1 MALTQV
7 TGPYPIFTDLDGTPL
22 DDGYLYIGDVN
33 QDPEQNPIQVYWD
46 SNLTIAATQPIRTNN
61 GYAYRNGTPALI
73 YTAGAFSITI
83 RNKREEFVLYSPVG
97 YGFDPAAVSAS
108 VVQNDFVGDGVEV
121 DFALSASPS
130 TKLATSVF
138 INGVY
143 QEKSGYS
150 ILGNILTFTVAPP
163 LSSGIEVMTNE
174 TGVIG
179 TTNASLVSYT
189 AGFAGAVTQT
199 VQTKL
204 EQYVSVKDFGAVG
217 DGVTDDTAAIQA
229 ALFSG
234 PHTVLVPA
242 GAYLITSKLFIP
254 AQVGLV
260 GETTGI
266 GGDGARGATL
276 LAADSLT
283 DFILENW
290 SITAAPS
297 DPWWHGGRVEYI
309 QFRAKTPALRTA
321 SGFNVGPCGDNSTIR
336 NCKFFG
342 LDVGLKVG
350 GAGTNQGVQVSCNID
365 TVSFYGS
372 NTGLLF
378 DRGAF
383 TAGVRNI
390 MLDNCTKPVH
400 FKDCGASFHCIVD
413 QWHAENIPAATE
425 IFHVDNCSSSFID
438 IRAGFA
444 DCPTSVST
452 LAVVLVTR
460 STAVNKARVKVSNAA
475 TSNNANYIL
484 NDTDLSVSWT
494 QTELGLSYGAINHNF
509 NQVLNSGQGSLIYGK
524 SYSGS
529 WTPVVSDAATGGN
542 AGTYTL
548 VGARFQRIGNMVFVQ
563 MNITNIDTTGMTAG
577 NAIYIQG
584 LPFAGSAA
592 FNRQLGSAQCAG
604 ITSAIGTNCS
614 LGAGASALRIYKS
627 TGVDVLVSDVA
638 SGSGL
643 VYLNIAYTV

>member
-1 MALTQV
+1 MSV
-7 TGPYPIFTDLDGTPL
+7 NPSPIG
-22 DDGYLYIGDVN
+22 
-33 QDPEQNPIQVYWD
+33 
-46 SNLTIAATQPIRTNN
+46 
-61 GYAYRNGTPALI
+61 
-73 YTAGAFSITI
+73 
-83 RNKREEFVLYSPVG
+83 
-97 YGFDPAAVSAS
+97 
-108 VVQNDFVGDGVEV
+108 
-121 DFALSASPS
+121 
-130 TKLATSVF
+130 
-138 INGVY
+138 
-143 QEKSGYS
+143 
-150 ILGNILTFTVAPP
+150 
-163 LSSGIEVMTNE
+163 
-174 TGVIG
+174 
-179 TTNASLVSYT
+179 
-189 AGFAGAVTQT
+189 GFAGQFFDNNGQPLSGGKVYTYAAGTTTPQATYTSALGITPHANPIVLDSAGRVPGGEIWLTDGLSYKFTIETSSSILIGTYDNIEGINPTLNADLIDYDPPFLGALTSGYT
-199 VQTKL
+199 VENKL
-204 EQYVSVKDFGAVG
+204 AQYVSVKDFGAVG

-350 GAGTNQGVQVSCNID
+350 GAGANQGVQVSCNID
-365 TVSFYGS
+365 TVSFYTS

-460 STAVNKARVKVSNAA
+460 STAANKARVKVSNAA

-592 FNRQLGSAQCAG
+592 FNRQLGSAHCAG
-604 ITSAIGTNCS
+604 ITGAIETNCS
-614 LGAGASALRIYKS
+614 LGSGASALRIYKS

-638 SGSGL
+638 SGSGT